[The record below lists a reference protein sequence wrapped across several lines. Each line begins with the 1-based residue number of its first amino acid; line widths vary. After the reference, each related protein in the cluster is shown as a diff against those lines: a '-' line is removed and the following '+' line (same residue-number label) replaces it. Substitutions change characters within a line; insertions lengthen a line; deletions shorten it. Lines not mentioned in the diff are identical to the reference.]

1 MRVSKA
7 TPAEPQEAALRA
19 DGLAD
24 FSETGDVWRDDEPRR
39 RAAVPDLPWRAR
51 AITGCR
57 PGDEVVIASLE
68 VWSPSL
74 ADGIAALNDLAA
86 KGGVLRV
93 LNPPTTYEG
102 GPALATAVDFV
113 RAMERAVNAAKTR
126 PANEAAAR
134 KRVTRADKDTKRRK
148 EAREVWLDQNL
159 TAEEA
164 AERTGYSVRSMYR
177 WWGNRTPLAPTRRVA
192 RPRR

>member
-1 MRVSKA
+1 MSKA

-19 DGLAD
+19 YGFGD
-24 FSETGDVWRDDEPRR
+24 FSETGDVWRDEEPKRR
-39 RAAVPDLPWRAR
+39 TAAADLPWRGR
-51 AITGCR
+51 AINGSR

-93 LNPPTTYEG
+93 LNPPTTYQG
-102 GPALATAVDFV
+102 GPALATAVEFV

-134 KRVTRADKDTKRRK
+134 KRVTRADKDSKRRK
-148 EAREVWLDQNL
+148 EAKATWLDQNL

-164 AERTGYSVRSMYR
+164 AARTGYSVRSMYR
-177 WWGNRTPLAPTRRVA
+177 WWGNRTPLVPSRRLA
-192 RPRR
+192 RPRK